1 MIKYNL
7 QHICKINIQNIY
19 VSELNIFKRS
29 LPWTNLLEMNCEFIK
44 RDKQI
49 SLVCSGVISLNHYSP
64 IFRLADFCLISIVY
78 LSIYIL
84 CLSGCLSV
92 CLSVCLYPIK
102 CQNG

>member
-44 RDKQI
+44 EKET
-49 SLVCSGVISLNHYSP
+49 NK
-64 IFRLADFCLISIVY
+64 LALFV
-78 LSIYIL
+78 
-84 CLSGCLSV
+84 
-92 CLSVCLYPIK
+92 PA
-102 CQNG
+102 